1 MGVGIPSAHHRGRAP
16 SKEMLA
22 EGEKTSAWLLATKS
36 TESRRD
42 IAPCGLV
49 SHYPARLGRE
59 QRLQPEGFSLAL
71 RRGSKPLRKHS
82 LKSWAAERVTVGHQ
96 GHISLYKHSNL
107 LSPNPDFYFSVGFT
121 EKFSKI
127 NFTAKDYEQGFGK
140 AS

>member
-1 MGVGIPSAHHRGRAP
+1 MWLGVSLPCEAWEGAEVATGGIQ
-16 SKEMLA
+16 L
-22 EGEKTSAWLLATKS
+22 S
-36 TESRRD
+36 TQE
-42 IAPCGLV
+42 
-49 SHYPARLGRE
+49 
-59 QRLQPEGFSLAL
+59 
-71 RRGSKPLRKHS
+71 GSKPLRKHS